1 MFPSTS
7 EAIDAANTL
16 KEFGKY
22 LNSLRNETRETKE
35 MKQILYK
42 FNADGFITKCNQYR
56 EKFECPCPFGLY
68 SLDELIEMILSGM
81 ITDSKT
87 VAGIFAYQER
97 KRKGDR

>member
-22 LNSLRNETRETKE
+22 LNSLRNTTKETKE

-42 FNADGFITKCNQYR
+42 FDANGFITKCNQYR

-68 SLDELIEMILSGM
+68 SLDELIEYKQQALKAGNMKCAEMLEAKIKQM
-81 ITDSKT
+81 TD
-87 VAGIFAYQER
+87 
-97 KRKGDR
+97 